1 MFFETSDVN
10 AQILSVMEMGWQ
22 RVNARVGA
30 RPFHALAYRL
40 AGGTTLAVEGQD
52 QLEMAADEITFC
64 PADFAF
70 TKQADRCRIIV
81 VHFLSDSPLPRS
93 IRRFVPQNPDHF
105 RQAFQDL
112 YRVWSEK
119 NPGYEYEAKIQLYRI
134 LLEMERQ
141 WAAQAASDHRLA
153 PALDYI
159 ADHLGDSSL
168 SVDILAKLCGMSDT
182 YFRKLFVELLGI
194 TPQRH
199 ISSLRLHKA
208 TELLRTGYYS
218 VSEIAERCGFNNPNY
233 FSLFIKKETG
243 LTPLQYRKH
252 LLSAK

>member
-1 MFFETSDVN
+1 MFFETTDVN

-70 TKQADRCRIIV
+70 SKQADRCRIIV

-105 RQAFQDL
+105 RQAF
-112 YRVWSEK
+112 RE
-119 NPGYEYEAKIQLYRI
+119 LYRI

-252 LLSAK
+252 LLSAN